1 MLCECKAATVLGV
14 VRSAFHHEFAP
25 FPITIFCLKATT
37 APNLVFGENPVL
49 LFANSCIDRGFGFA
63 MVESTRDYL
72 ESCFFESYVT
82 PLLLDFSRMTL
93 LNIVAVAQIDM
104 DGCSFEF
111 INGYCN
117 RNTMQVADG

>member
-1 MLCECKAATVLGV
+1 MVL
-14 VRSAFHHEFAP
+14 AKIMF
-25 FPITIFCLKATT
+25 
-37 APNLVFGENPVL
+37 L
-49 LFANSCIDRGFGFA
+49 LFANSCIGSGPTDPRFGFA